1 VTYRAWAIEDRER
14 CLAIF
19 DGNLPRFFTPADR
32 VPFVEFLS
40 RPVGF
45 YGVLA
50 DAEGKLVGCG
60 GVAPDRTGR
69 VAILTWGMV
78 DAAHHR
84 RGWGRRLAL
93 VRLRRALAMPAVEVV
108 RVNTSSETVGF
119 YERLGFRTFEI
130 TPHGYRPGLHRHD
143 MELTVDAALRLRLGA
158 AEG

>member
-1 VTYRAWAIEDRER
+1 MTYRAWAAEDRER

-32 VPFVEFLS
+32 VPFVEFLAK
-40 RPVGF
+40 PIGF
-45 YGVLA
+45 YGML
-50 DAEGKLVGCG
+50 EGPNGQLVGCG
-60 GVAPDRTGR
+60 GIAPDRTGQAA
-69 VAILTWGMV
+69 VLTWGMV
-78 DAAHHR
+78 DAAQHR

-93 VRLRRALAMPAVEVV
+93 VRLRRILTMPTVEVV

-119 YERLGFRTFEI
+119 YERLGFRTVAF

-143 MELTVDAALRLRLGA
+143 MELPVDAALRLRLGA